1 LFFLQET
8 APVPELKKFEQDK
21 HCMSMGLLWAL
32 SAVIPPSYTHSD
44 QKEGEGTGTKNLLLT
59 SFNLLMK
66 LVCNM
71 SWFYNIFA
79 DTVKVLFF

>member
-1 LFFLQET
+1 
-8 APVPELKKFEQDK
+8 
-21 HCMSMGLLWAL
+21 MSMGLLWAL

-66 LVCNM
+66 LVSNM
-71 SWFYNIFA
+71 S
-79 DTVKVLFF
+79 

>member
-1 LFFLQET
+1 MLFFLQET

-32 SAVIPPSYTHSD
+32 SAVIPHSYTHSD
-44 QKEGEGTGTKNLLLT
+44 QKEGQETGTKNPLLT

-66 LVCNM
+66 QVSNM
-71 SWFYNIFA
+71 S
-79 DTVKVLFF
+79 